1 MSGGFCP
8 SRCLNYVYSGTI
20 TPYTIVIFKILE
32 VMKYVFFVGLDL
44 LLYPFLILLYI
55 CRQTFM
61 KAKQLTF

>member
-1 MSGGFCP
+1 MSGGFCL
-8 SRCLNYVYSGTI
+8 SHCLNYVYSGTI

-55 CRQTFM
+55 CRQTFT
-61 KAKQLTF
+61 KARQLTF